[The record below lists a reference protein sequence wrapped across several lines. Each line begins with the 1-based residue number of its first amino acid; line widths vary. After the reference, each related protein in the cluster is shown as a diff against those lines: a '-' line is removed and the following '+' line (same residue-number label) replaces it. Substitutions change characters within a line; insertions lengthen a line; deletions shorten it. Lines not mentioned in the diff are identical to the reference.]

1 MVDERGA
8 RVQSGSHPTK
18 KSRNALARC
27 FRFAEPSHSPK
38 PSLDMSQLVL
48 LFSGQGAQKTGMGK
62 DFVDASADARA
73 LSAMADDALGFSLSK
88 IMFEGP
94 DEELTK
100 TSRCQPALYLHGL
113 MALTLLRERMPELT
127 PLAAAGL
134 SLGEF
139 TAHAAAGTFSFED
152 GLRIVGKRGAFME
165 EACLATQ
172 GAMAALIGGDE
183 EQVRALAA
191 AADVDIAN
199 LNAPGQIVLSGT
211 VTGIDTAVA
220 KAKEFG
226 IRRAIKLNVAGA
238 YHSRL
243 MQSAQDQLSSELAA
257 LTLQTPNIP
266 VLCNYAAT
274 PVAEADEIRRM
285 LEKQVT
291 GTVRWTASIQAL
303 IAMGHRNFLEL
314 GPGKVIAGLVA
325 KIDKDAVVH
334 SIEDLA
340 SLDATVT
347 ALRLPHP

>member
-1 MVDERGA
+1 M
-8 RVQSGSHPTK
+8 
-18 KSRNALARC
+18 
-27 FRFAEPSHSPK
+27 
-38 PSLDMSQLVL
+38 
-48 LFSGQGAQKTGMGK
+48 GMGK
-62 DFVDASADARA
+62 DFAESSPAVREMVRKADQ
-73 LSAMADDALGFSLSK
+73 ALGFSISE

-113 MALTLLRERMPELT
+113 MALALIRERLPKLT

-139 TAHAAAGTFSFED
+139 TAHAAAGTFSLED

-183 EQVRALAA
+183 DQVRALAEA
-191 AADVDIAN
+191 AYVDVAN
-199 LNAPGQIVLSGT
+199 LNAPGQIVLSGSS
-211 VTGIDTAVA
+211 VNIDLAVA
-220 KAKEFG
+220 KAKDFG

-243 MQSAQDQLSSELAA
+243 MQSAQEKLSAELSVMEFK
-257 LTLQTPNIP
+257 TPTIP
-266 VLCNYAAT
+266 VVCNYAAKA
-274 PVAEADEIRRM
+274 VSEAAEIRTM

-291 GTVRWTASIQAL
+291 GSVRWTASILEL
-303 IAMGHRNFLEL
+303 ISMGHRNFLEL
-314 GPGKVIAGLVA
+314 GPGKIIAGLVA

-334 SIEDLA
+334 SVDDMP
-340 SLDATVT
+340 SLEATVA
-347 ALRLPHP
+347 ALS

>member
-1 MVDERGA
+1 
-8 RVQSGSHPTK
+8 
-18 KSRNALARC
+18 
-27 FRFAEPSHSPK
+27 
-38 PSLDMSQLVL
+38 MSQLVL

-62 DFVDASADARA
+62 DFVEASESARA
-73 LSAMADDALGFSLSK
+73 MAAMADEVLGFPLTEV
-88 IMFEGP
+88 MFEGP
-94 DEELTK
+94 DEELTR

-113 MALTLLRERMPELT
+113 MALALLRERLPSIEVV
-127 PLAAAGL
+127 AAAGL

-139 TAHAAAGTFSFED
+139 TAHAAAGTYSVED

-165 EACLATQ
+165 EACLASE
-172 GAMAALIGGDE
+172 GAMAALIGGEE
-183 EQVRALAA
+183 EQVRALAT

-211 VTGIDTAVA
+211 SKNIDIAVA

-243 MQSAQDQLSSELAA
+243 MQSAQDQLAAELAGLA
-257 LTLQTPNIP
+257 LGRPTIP
-266 VLCNYAAT
+266 VVCNFAAT
-274 PVAEADEIRRM
+274 PVAEAAEIRSM

-291 GTVRWTASIQAL
+291 GSVRWTASIQAL

-334 SIEDLA
+334 SIEDLESLESVVAALAPQA
-340 SLDATVT
+340 S
-347 ALRLPHP
+347 

>member
-1 MVDERGA
+1 
-8 RVQSGSHPTK
+8 
-18 KSRNALARC
+18 
-27 FRFAEPSHSPK
+27 
-38 PSLDMSQLVL
+38 MSQIVL

-62 DFVDASADARA
+62 DFAEHSANCRE
-73 LSAMADDALGFSLSK
+73 MAVKADQALGFSISE

-94 DEELTK
+94 DEDLTK

-113 MALTLLRERMPELT
+113 MALALIRERLPNLT
-127 PLAAAGL
+127 PVAAAGL

-152 GLRIVGKRGAFME
+152 GLKIVGKRGAFME
-165 EACLATQ
+165 EACNATE
-172 GAMAALIGGDE
+172 GAMAALIGGEE
-183 EQVRALAA
+183 EQVQALAA

-211 VTGIDTAVA
+211 VAGIDAAVA

-243 MQSAQDQLSSELAA
+243 MKSAQDKLAAELAA
-257 LTLQTPNIP
+257 LELKTPAIP
-266 VLCNYAAT
+266 VVCNYAAT
-274 PVAEADEIRRM
+274 PVSDAAEIRSM

-291 GTVRWTASIQAL
+291 GSVRWTASIQAL

-334 SIEDLA
+334 SVEDLA
-340 SLDATVT
+340 SLEAAVE
-347 ALRLPHP
+347 ALG